1 MEIYA
6 FSLYFQEQLQN
17 AYSYVLAYIEFILPQ
32 MISFHLS
39 YSLSL
44 CNENVFKCTYM
55 LSIFIIYQTLFYCVF
70 ENMYL

>member
-1 MEIYA
+1 MEISA

-32 MISFHLS
+32 IISFHLS

-44 CNENVFKCTYM
+44 CNKN
-55 LSIFIIYQTLFYCVF
+55 S
-70 ENMYL
+70 